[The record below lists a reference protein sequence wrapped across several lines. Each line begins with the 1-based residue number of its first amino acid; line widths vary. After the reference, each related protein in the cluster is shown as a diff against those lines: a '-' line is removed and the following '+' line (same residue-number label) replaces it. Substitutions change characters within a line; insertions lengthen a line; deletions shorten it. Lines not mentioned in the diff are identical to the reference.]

1 MKQKPL
7 KNYIGLGVLFL
18 LVIVLLFYLKS
29 WSDTYKKEKYSKSY
43 LTDKVEEVKLSEL
56 EVSTKEMND
65 VLLLVTTTGSKK
77 VYKQEE
83 KIYEY
88 RKKGAYFRIRDFSW
102 WDLELP
108 TNQEMENGIKNLEKI
123 NYKVDYIISHCCPT
137 SIQAFINPS
146 FKKDIL
152 TDYLQ
157 EISEK
162 CEFKKWYF
170 GHYHD
175 YKQVNSQFTLLY
187 ENIVPLEFNSIFE

>member
-7 KNYIGLGVLFL
+7 KNYIWLGVLFV

-83 KIYEY
+83 KIYNY
-88 RKKGAYFRIRDFSW
+88 LKK
-102 WDLELP
+102 
-108 TNQEMENGIKNLEKI
+108 ENVINKFIYLDITSEKDYTSKLNNIYGNILIGEVPLLIYIKNGNAIKVI
-123 NYKVDYIISHCCPT
+123 NSDSGEIEVELIKQII
-137 SIQAFINPS
+137 N
-146 FKKDIL
+146 
-152 TDYLQ
+152 
-157 EISEK
+157 E
-162 CEFKKWYF
+162 
-170 GHYHD
+170 
-175 YKQVNSQFTLLY
+175 Y
-187 ENIVPLEFNSIFE
+187 EL

>member
-18 LVIVLLFYLKS
+18 VVIVLLFYLKS

-65 VLLLVTTTGSKK
+65 VLLLVTTTGNKK

-88 RKKGAYFRIRDFSW
+88 MKKQNLISKFIYLDI
-102 WDLELP
+102 
-108 TNQEMENGIKNLEKI
+108 TNAQ
-123 NYKVDYIISHCCPT
+123 DYT
-137 SIQAFINPS
+137 SKLNNVYGNI
-146 FKKDIL
+146 
-152 TDYLQ
+152 
-157 EISEK
+157 EISE
-162 CEFKKWYF
+162 
-170 GHYHD
+170 
-175 YKQVNSQFTLLY
+175 
-187 ENIVPLEFNSIFE
+187 VPLLIYIKNGNAIKVINSDNGEIKVELITQIINEYEL

>member
-88 RKKGAYFRIRDFSW
+88 MKKQNLISKFIYLDI
-102 WDLELP
+102 
-108 TNQEMENGIKNLEKI
+108 TNEK
-123 NYKVDYIISHCCPT
+123 DYT
-137 SIQAFINPS
+137 SKLNNIYGNI
-146 FKKDIL
+146 
-152 TDYLQ
+152 
-157 EISEK
+157 EISDAIK
-162 CEFKKWYF
+162 
-170 GHYHD
+170 
-175 YKQVNSQFTLLY
+175 VINSDNGEIKVELITQIINEY
-187 ENIVPLEFNSIFE
+187 EL

>member
-7 KNYIGLGVLFL
+7 KNYIGLGVLFV

-83 KIYEY
+83 KIYNY
-88 RKKGAYFRIRDFSW
+88 MKK
-102 WDLELP
+102 
-108 TNQEMENGIKNLEKI
+108 ENVINKFIYLDITSEKNYTSKLNNIYGNILIGEVPLLIYIKNGNAIKVI
-123 NYKVDYIISHCCPT
+123 NSDSGEIEVELIKQII
-137 SIQAFINPS
+137 N
-146 FKKDIL
+146 
-152 TDYLQ
+152 
-157 EISEK
+157 E
-162 CEFKKWYF
+162 
-170 GHYHD
+170 
-175 YKQVNSQFTLLY
+175 Y
-187 ENIVPLEFNSIFE
+187 EL

>member
-7 KNYIGLGVLFL
+7 KNYIWLGVLFV

-83 KIYEY
+83 KIYNY
-88 RKKGAYFRIRDFSW
+88 MKK
-102 WDLELP
+102 
-108 TNQEMENGIKNLEKI
+108 ENVINKFIYLDITSEKDYTSKLNNIYGNILIGEVPLLIYIKNGNAIKVI
-123 NYKVDYIISHCCPT
+123 NSDNGEIEVELIKQII
-137 SIQAFINPS
+137 N
-146 FKKDIL
+146 
-152 TDYLQ
+152 
-157 EISEK
+157 E
-162 CEFKKWYF
+162 
-170 GHYHD
+170 
-175 YKQVNSQFTLLY
+175 Y
-187 ENIVPLEFNSIFE
+187 EL

>member
-7 KNYIGLGVLFL
+7 KNYIGLGVLFV

-83 KIYEY
+83 KIYNY
-88 RKKGAYFRIRDFSW
+88 LKK
-102 WDLELP
+102 
-108 TNQEMENGIKNLEKI
+108 ENVINKFIYLDITSEKDYTSKLNNIYGNILIGEVPLLIYIKNGNAIKVI
-123 NYKVDYIISHCCPT
+123 NSDSGEIEVELIKQII
-137 SIQAFINPS
+137 N
-146 FKKDIL
+146 
-152 TDYLQ
+152 
-157 EISEK
+157 E
-162 CEFKKWYF
+162 
-170 GHYHD
+170 
-175 YKQVNSQFTLLY
+175 Y
-187 ENIVPLEFNSIFE
+187 EL

>member
-88 RKKGAYFRIRDFSW
+88 MKKQNLISKFIYLDI
-102 WDLELP
+102 
-108 TNQEMENGIKNLEKI
+108 TNEK
-123 NYKVDYIISHCCPT
+123 DYTSKLIIYMV
-137 SIQAFINPS
+137 
-146 FKKDIL
+146 IL
-152 TDYLQ
+152 
-157 EISEK
+157 K
-162 CEFKKWYF
+162 
-170 GHYHD
+170 
-175 YKQVNSQFTLLY
+175 
-187 ENIVPLEFNSIFE
+187 

>member
-18 LVIVLLFYLKS
+18 VVIVLLFYLKS

-65 VLLLVTTTGSKK
+65 VLLLVTTTGNKK

-88 RKKGAYFRIRDFSW
+88 MKK
-102 WDLELP
+102 
-108 TNQEMENGIKNLEKI
+108 ENVINKFIYLDITSEKDYTSKLNNIYGNILIGEVPLLIYIKNGNAIKVI
-123 NYKVDYIISHCCPT
+123 NSDSGEIEVELIKQII
-137 SIQAFINPS
+137 N
-146 FKKDIL
+146 
-152 TDYLQ
+152 
-157 EISEK
+157 E
-162 CEFKKWYF
+162 
-170 GHYHD
+170 
-175 YKQVNSQFTLLY
+175 Y
-187 ENIVPLEFNSIFE
+187 EL

>member
-18 LVIVLLFYLKS
+18 VVIVLLVYLKS

-83 KIYEY
+83 RY
-88 RKKGAYFRIRDFSW
+88 
-102 WDLELP
+102 
-108 TNQEMENGIKNLEKI
+108 M
-123 NYKVDYIISHCCPT
+123 
-137 SIQAFINPS
+137 
-146 FKKDIL
+146 
-152 TDYLQ
+152 
-157 EISEK
+157 
-162 CEFKKWYF
+162 
-170 GHYHD
+170 
-175 YKQVNSQFTLLY
+175 
-187 ENIVPLEFNSIFE
+187 NI

>member
-18 LVIVLLFYLKS
+18 VVIVLLVYLKS

-83 KIYEY
+83 KIYEET
-88 RKKGAYFRIRDFSW
+88 K
-102 WDLELP
+102 
-108 TNQEMENGIKNLEKI
+108 
-123 NYKVDYIISHCCPT
+123 
-137 SIQAFINPS
+137 
-146 FKKDIL
+146 
-152 TDYLQ
+152 
-157 EISEK
+157 
-162 CEFKKWYF
+162 
-170 GHYHD
+170 
-175 YKQVNSQFTLLY
+175 
-187 ENIVPLEFNSIFE
+187 FNK

>member
-7 KNYIGLGVLFL
+7 KNYIWLGVLFV

-83 KIYEY
+83 KIYNY
-88 RKKGAYFRIRDFSW
+88 MKK
-102 WDLELP
+102 
-108 TNQEMENGIKNLEKI
+108 ENVINKFIYLDITSEKDYTSKLNNIYGNILIGEVPLLIYIKNGNAIKVI
-123 NYKVDYIISHCCPT
+123 NSDSGEIEVELIKQII
-137 SIQAFINPS
+137 N
-146 FKKDIL
+146 
-152 TDYLQ
+152 
-157 EISEK
+157 E
-162 CEFKKWYF
+162 
-170 GHYHD
+170 
-175 YKQVNSQFTLLY
+175 Y
-187 ENIVPLEFNSIFE
+187 EL

>member
-7 KNYIGLGVLFL
+7 KNYIWLGVLFV

-88 RKKGAYFRIRDFSW
+88 MKKQNLISKFIYLDI
-102 WDLELP
+102 
-108 TNQEMENGIKNLEKI
+108 TNEK
-123 NYKVDYIISHCCPT
+123 DYT
-137 SIQAFINPS
+137 SKLNNIYGNI
-146 FKKDIL
+146 
-152 TDYLQ
+152 
-157 EISEK
+157 EISE
-162 CEFKKWYF
+162 
-170 GHYHD
+170 
-175 YKQVNSQFTLLY
+175 
-187 ENIVPLEFNSIFE
+187 VPLLIYIKNGNAIKVINSDSGEIKVELITQIINEYEL

>member
-18 LVIVLLFYLKS
+18 VVIVLLFYLKS

-88 RKKGAYFRIRDFSW
+88 MKKQNLISKFIYLDITNEKDYEENRSFGSSSVGCFVFS
-102 WDLELP
+102 
-108 TNQEMENGIKNLEKI
+108 
-123 NYKVDYIISHCCPT
+123 
-137 SIQAFINPS
+137 
-146 FKKDIL
+146 
-152 TDYLQ
+152 
-157 EISEK
+157 
-162 CEFKKWYF
+162 
-170 GHYHD
+170 
-175 YKQVNSQFTLLY
+175 NSQLCRANQSG
-187 ENIVPLEFNSIFE
+187 ECN

>member
-7 KNYIGLGVLFL
+7 KNYIGLGVLFV

-83 KIYEY
+83 KIYNY
-88 RKKGAYFRIRDFSW
+88 MKK
-102 WDLELP
+102 
-108 TNQEMENGIKNLEKI
+108 ENVINKFIYLDITSEKDYTSKLNNIYGNILIGEVPLLIYIKNGNAIKVI
-123 NYKVDYIISHCCPT
+123 NSDSGEIEVELIKQII
-137 SIQAFINPS
+137 N
-146 FKKDIL
+146 
-152 TDYLQ
+152 
-157 EISEK
+157 E
-162 CEFKKWYF
+162 
-170 GHYHD
+170 
-175 YKQVNSQFTLLY
+175 Y
-187 ENIVPLEFNSIFE
+187 EL

>member
-7 KNYIGLGVLFL
+7 KNYIGLGVLFV
-18 LVIVLLFYLKS
+18 LVIVILFYLKS

-88 RKKGAYFRIRDFSW
+88 MKKQNLISKFIYLDI
-102 WDLELP
+102 
-108 TNQEMENGIKNLEKI
+108 TNEK
-123 NYKVDYIISHCCPT
+123 DYT
-137 SIQAFINPS
+137 SKLNNMYDNI
-146 FKKDIL
+146 
-152 TDYLQ
+152 
-157 EISEK
+157 EISE
-162 CEFKKWYF
+162 
-170 GHYHD
+170 
-175 YKQVNSQFTLLY
+175 
-187 ENIVPLEFNSIFE
+187 VPLLIYIKNGNAIKVINSDNGEIKVELITQIINEYEL

>member
-18 LVIVLLFYLKS
+18 VVIVLLFYLKS

-88 RKKGAYFRIRDFSW
+88 MKKQNLISKFIYLDI
-102 WDLELP
+102 
-108 TNQEMENGIKNLEKI
+108 TNEK
-123 NYKVDYIISHCCPT
+123 DYT
-137 SIQAFINPS
+137 SKLNNIYCNI
-146 FKKDIL
+146 
-152 TDYLQ
+152 
-157 EISEK
+157 EISE
-162 CEFKKWYF
+162 
-170 GHYHD
+170 
-175 YKQVNSQFTLLY
+175 
-187 ENIVPLEFNSIFE
+187 VPLLIYIKNGNAIKVINSDNGEIKVELITQIINEYEL

>member
-7 KNYIGLGVLFL
+7 KNYIGLGVLFV

-83 KIYEY
+83 KIYNFM
-88 RKKGAYFRIRDFSW
+88 KK
-102 WDLELP
+102 
-108 TNQEMENGIKNLEKI
+108 ENVINKFIYLDITSEKDYTSKLNNIYGNILIGEVPLLIYIKNGNAIKVI
-123 NYKVDYIISHCCPT
+123 NSDSGEIEVELIKQII
-137 SIQAFINPS
+137 N
-146 FKKDIL
+146 
-152 TDYLQ
+152 
-157 EISEK
+157 E
-162 CEFKKWYF
+162 
-170 GHYHD
+170 
-175 YKQVNSQFTLLY
+175 Y
-187 ENIVPLEFNSIFE
+187 EL